1 MRQLESVEK
10 AIIAIENRNPPL
22 REYRDAV
29 RYLARIPEWGG
40 RSLEFQL
47 GKTIERWAALDP
59 AARQYVPAR
68 LRGSPMLNYGAV
80 LDRVVEDLNALAGIQ
95 HEIMGERVSA
105 GVRALNPGLARGV
118 VRELKDGQS
127 ALDLDP
133 NGIYL
138 LPTT

>member
-1 MRQLESVEK
+1 MRQLSVESDHRDRD
-10 AIIAIENRNPPL
+10 ANPPL

-47 GKTIERWAALDP
+47 GKTVERWSVLDP
-59 AARQYVPAR
+59 AARQYVPDR

-105 GVRALNPGLARGV
+105 GFARTRARRG
-118 VRELKDGQS
+118 
-127 ALDLDP
+127 A
-133 NGIYL
+133 
-138 LPTT
+138 